1 MNRLFN
7 LLWGMMIVFI
17 MSPQLRGQDAV
28 TNDQKVTFFKFDIKK
43 DIAEPVWRITQDAF
57 EEAET
62 LGADYVI
69 IHMNTYGGLLNSADS
84 IRTRILNS
92 QIPVW
97 VFIDNNAASAG
108 ALISIA
114 CDSIYMRPGGSIGAA
129 TVVNQTG
136 EAVPDKYQSF
146 MRSTMRATA
155 EAQGMEMVVHGQDT
169 IMKWRRDPRIAEA
182 MVDPSIYIPDLSDT
196 GKVLTLTSTEAIK
209 VGYCEGLADNIQDV
223 IEKAGISNYEIK
235 EYVPTTIDKIIHF
248 LVSPIISG
256 ILIMVIIGGI
266 YYELQSP
273 GVGFPLGA
281 AVFAALLY
289 FAPLYLEGLAEHWE
303 ILIFIVGLI
312 LIVVEIFAIPGF
324 GVAGISGIIL
334 AITGLTLSMVDNVVF
349 DLDMGTAF
357 EAVIKALFVVMVAM
371 LGSLLFSYFMT
382 RGLFGSRKL
391 GFALD
396 TVQQKESGYVGVDK
410 VSQTKTIG
418 KTGVALTTLRP
429 AGKVEVDGEMYDAMS
444 LVGYIDKGEY
454 VTVTKD
460 EAGQLYVIKRSD

>member
-1 MNRLFN
+1 MYF
-7 LLWGMMIVFI
+7 LWGCLMLMVWYPPIWA
-17 MSPQLRGQDAV
+17 QD
-28 TNDQKVTFFKFDIKK
+28 TIKQSDLVTFYKFDIKK
-43 DIAEPVWRITQDAF
+43 DIAEPVWRVTQDAF
-57 EEAET
+57 GEAEQ
-62 LGADYVI
+62 LGVDYVI
-69 IHMNTYGGLLNSADS
+69 IHMNTYGGMLNSADS

-92 QIPVW
+92 DIPVW

-155 EAQGMEMVVHGQDT
+155 EAQGQEMAIVGGDT
-169 IMKWRRDPRIAEA
+169 IMRWRRDPRIAEA
-182 MVDPSIYIPDLSDT
+182 MVDPSIFIENLSDT
-196 GKVLTLTSTEAIK
+196 GKVLTLTSSEAMK
-209 VGYCEGLADNIQDV
+209 VNYCEGLAENIQEV
-223 IEKAGISNYEIK
+223 IEKAGISHYEIK
-235 EYVPTTIDKIIHF
+235 EYVPTTIDKMIQF

-303 ILIFIVGLI
+303 ILLFIIGLI
-312 LIVVEIFAIPGF
+312 LIAVEIFAIPGF

-334 AITGLTLSMVDNVVF
+334 AITGLTLSMVDNIVF
-349 DLDMGTAF
+349 ELDMGMAF
-357 EAVIKALFVVMVAM
+357 VAVIKALFIVMVAM
-371 LGSLLFSYFMT
+371 LASILFSYFMT
-382 RGLFGSRKL
+382 KSLFGSRKL

-396 TVQQKESGYVGVDK
+396 TTQQTGSGYVGVDK
-410 VSQTKTIG
+410 VSQSKTIG

-429 AGKVEVDGEMYDAMS
+429 AGKVEVDGEMFDAMS
-444 LVGYIDKGEY
+444 LVGYIDKGEP
-454 VTVTKD
+454 VKVTKD
-460 EAGQLYVIKRSD
+460 EAGQLYVIKA